1 MELKNCIKL
10 ENEKIKKSIG
20 RMLKEADELACRAE
34 KKVTLIAD
42 SNTIRKRAEQF
53 KCLLEHT
60 AEKVEKMV
68 TQMKMMLFLI
78 DPNNI

>member
-1 MELKNCIKL
+1 
-10 ENEKIKKSIG
+10 
-20 RMLKEADELACRAE
+20 MLKEADELACRAE

-53 KCLLEHT
+53 KCLLEHI

-68 TQMKMMLFLI
+68 TQMKVMLF
-78 DPNNI
+78 